1 MLFLS
6 AFAANVSSQNTQLQ
20 VQFMEEKANLEAKVR
35 TLEVNFDNLLQ
46 VRDQKLLFAVNVI
59 KGKTWN

>member
-1 MLFLS
+1 
-6 AFAANVSSQNTQLQ
+6 
-20 VQFMEEKANLEAKVR
+20 MEEKANLEAKVR